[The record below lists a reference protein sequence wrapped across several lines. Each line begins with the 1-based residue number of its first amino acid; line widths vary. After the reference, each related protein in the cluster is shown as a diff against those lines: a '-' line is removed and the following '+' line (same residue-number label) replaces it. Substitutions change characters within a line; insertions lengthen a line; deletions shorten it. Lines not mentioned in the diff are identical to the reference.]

1 MPMKDRHAID
11 FRMPAGNVLN
21 ILGGQDVKAAGEH
34 RLALPGAEL
43 KRQEVGQRRPGRE
56 RRVGDEVFAGLQGS
70 TLFQTGSAITDGVA
84 WIAAM
89 TAAAIDSAEGP
100 DPPTAVVV

>member
-11 FRMPAGNVLN
+11 FRMAAGNVLN
-21 ILGGQDVKAAGEH
+21 ILDSQDVKAAGEQ

-43 KRQEVGQRRPGRE
+43 KCQEVGQCRPGWE
-56 RRVGDEVFAGLQGS
+56 RRIGDEVFTGRHGS

-84 WIAAM
+84 
-89 TAAAIDSAEGP
+89 
-100 DPPTAVVV
+100 

>member
-11 FRMPAGNVLN
+11 FRMAAGNVLN
-21 ILGGQDVKAAGEH
+21 ILDSQDVKAAGEH

-43 KRQEVGQRRPGRE
+43 KCQEVIQCRPGRK
-56 RRVGDEVFAGLQGS
+56 RGVGDEVFSGRHGS

-84 WIAAM
+84 WSAAM
-89 TAAAIDSAEGP
+89 TAAAIESAEGP
-100 DPPTAVVV
+100 EPPTAVVV